1 VLAKTKSFLDDVK
14 AELHRVTWPSRK
26 ETISTTW
33 VVIFIVF
40 LIAFYLGFCDVILA
54 RVMKVILS

>member
-1 VLAKTKSFLDDVK
+1 MFAKAKSFLDDVR

-26 ETISTTW
+26 ETISTSW
-33 VVIFIVF
+33 VVVFIIL

-54 RVMKVILS
+54 KIMRTLLG